1 MAIAGTRVQ
10 GLDKLNRKLRDMPE
24 ATQAAIRKSF
34 EGGAQEMVDMA
45 RRLAPIKTGA
55 LQRSIDWNYGAA
67 PKGSFGVGSRST
79 APDSITIHA
88 GDKDAFYARWVE
100 FGTAVNPAQPFFFP
114 AWRSVRKKVMAANKR
129 AMSKVA
135 RKVAAGGQ

>member
-100 FGTAVNPAQPFFFP
+100 FGTVARPASPFFFP
-114 AWRSVRKKVMAANKR
+114 AYRSLKKRMVSRNKR
-129 AMSKVA
+129 EINKAVK
-135 RKVAAGGQ
+135 KVAAGGN